1 MIHLLAEYC
10 RQQNIPAK
18 LGFGSKPVRWLIC
31 CDADG
36 HYTGLVE
43 LGAVGTKAN
52 HGQDFP
58 CCPDL
63 SQGELIAGG
72 VSRSHFLAD
81 TASVVLLLSKDA
93 EDSCVIEKHGFFRR
107 LVREAS
113 SSVPLLLPV
122 ANMLSNAPA
131 VEAIRAD
138 CARHKVKPNDRVTFR
153 IESAIPLEQGWWH
166 DWWRE
171 FRRGLSEKETSSSP
185 LRRCFVTGEFT
196 EPERTHLKISG
207 LASVGGQPAG
217 DVLIGFDKEAFCSFG
232 FSQGENASISAAG
245 MAGYRFGLNELLK
258 RSSVRVGNARVAFWF
273 KERVEDAENPLW
285 ALLGAPS
292 QVDDL
297 AARQRAIDFLRS
309 VHTGRVRPLEGNRY
323 YALTLSGAGG
333 RVMVRGWMEGSFES
347 LASAIA
353 DWFSDLQI
361 TSLSGDSCAP
371 PPSLGSLSYHCL
383 SLRSQRAKDQKQTD
397 DERRRLSQPLL
408 HAALTGSRLSDVLP
422 LRILSCLRPE
432 LSSADSGQEDAPLQ
446 ANRFAVLRAYLAR
459 FFRERGD
466 ITMSD
471 AITPALNPDLP
482 SVAYHCGRVLAILAA
497 LQKRALGAVGAGVIQ
512 RYYASASTNPG
523 LVFGRLIKNA
533 QYHIEKLGPDK
544 SGYLES
550 LLAQTMTCVSP
561 KGFPQVLSLQDQ
573 GLFGLGYYHQI
584 ADLRK
589 KRIVT
594 DDPDTPQEETASD
607 ESANQEPL

>member
-1 MIHLLAEYC
+1 VIHLLAEYC
-10 RQQNIPAK
+10 RRGNIAAEP
-18 LGFGSKPVRWLIC
+18 GFGPKLVRWAIC

-36 HYTGLVE
+36 RYTGLIE
-43 LGAVGTKAN
+43 LGDVGSQKN
-52 HGQDFP
+52 PGREFP

-63 SQGELIAGG
+63 SQGELIGGG

-81 TASVVLLLSKDA
+81 TAEVVLLLSKAPDKPNL
-93 EDSCVIEKHGFFRR
+93 IKKHDFFGSLLRR
-107 LVREAS
+107 AYLPIPALGPLVKLLYAAS
-113 SSVPLLLPV
+113 FSPTEVDKVRL
-122 ANMLSNAPA
+122 
-131 VEAIRAD
+131 D
-138 CARHKVKPNDRVTFR
+138 CERHRVKPTDRVTFR
-153 IESAIPLEQGWWH
+153 IESAVPLEQDFWH

-171 FRRGLSEKETSSSP
+171 FRRGLSGKESSSSP
-185 LRRCFVTGEFT
+185 RRRCFVTGEFT
-196 EPERTHLKISG
+196 EPERTHLKILG

-217 DVLIGFDKEAFCSFG
+217 DVLIGFDKDAFCSFG

-258 RSSVRVGNARVAFWF
+258 RSSVRVGDSRVAFWF
-273 KERVEDAENPLW
+273 RDRVEDTENPLW
-285 ALLGAPS
+285 ALLGTPS
-292 QVDDL
+292 RMDDL
-297 AARQRAIDFLRS
+297 TARQRVIEFLRS
-309 VHTGRVRPLEGNRY
+309 VHTGRIRPLEGNRY

-347 LASAIA
+347 LASAVA
-353 DWFSDLQI
+353 RWFEDLRI
-361 TSLSGDSCAP
+361 TSRTGDSDAS
-371 PPSLGSLSYHCL
+371 PPSLDRLSSSCL
-383 SLRSQRAKDQKQTD
+383 SLRSQRSKDRRQAD
-397 DERRRLSQPLL
+397 DERRRISQPLL
-408 HAALTGSRLSDVLP
+408 HSALTGACLSDVLP

-432 LSSADSGQEDAPLQ
+432 LSSADTGQEDAPLQ
-446 ANRFAVLRAYLAR
+446 PNRFAVLRAYLVR
-459 FFRERGD
+459 FFRERKD
-466 ITMSD
+466 TLMSD
-471 AITPALNPDLP
+471 AITPALNPALP
-482 SVAYHCGRVLAILAA
+482 SAAYHCGRVLAILAA

-512 RYYASASTNPG
+512 RYYASASTSPG

-561 KGFPQVLSLQDQ
+561 NGFPQVLSLQEQ

-594 DDPDTPQEETASD
+594 DDADASQEEIASD
-607 ESANQEPL
+607 EPAN